1 MVRRF
6 PQVHAVFGYKMFP
19 IQVKAMCKPLFWM
32 LMGVVLVPALSS
44 GATLQ
49 NTDSLSYELTIV
61 ETGRAY
67 GSPYTI
73 IENAQVEICFSGC
86 MMTLVASGQTVRVN
100 PNDTVVIDSGVMSVT
115 AGD

>member
-1 MVRRF
+1 MKKALLLTWIAAMLA
-6 PQVHAVFGYKMFP
+6 HAL
-19 IQVKAMCKPLFWM
+19 A
-32 LMGVVLVPALSS
+32 PA
-44 GATLQ
+44 ATLQ
-49 NTDSLSYELTIV
+49 NTDSQSYDLQIV
-61 ETGRAY
+61 EIGRSF
-67 GSPYTI
+67 GSQYRI

>member
-1 MVRRF
+1 M
-6 PQVHAVFGYKMFP
+6 K
-19 IQVKAMCKPLFWM
+19 KALLLTWIAAM
-32 LMGVVLVPALSS
+32 LAHDLAPA
-44 GATLQ
+44 ATLQ
-49 NTDSLSYELTIV
+49 NTDSQSYDLQIV
-61 ETGRAY
+61 EIGRSF
-67 GSPYTI
+67 GSQYRI